1 MKYRLSLQRKRD
13 ADYVHTDTK
22 ITPAGIPRASPK
34 FRALDSKFDAVVVER
49 RADNFLDTS
58 QLVERRHLN
67 IAACGLGCDIV

>member
-34 FRALDSKFDAVVVER
+34 FRALEIQSSMPSSWKGELTTFLTPRSSSNVGTSTLPPVDSGA
-49 RADNFLDTS
+49 T
-58 QLVERRHLN
+58 
-67 IAACGLGCDIV
+67 